1 MPIQSDDIT
10 SAEQDLDPDGAATD
24 VPAHCCW
31 VTADRHHFDHNISDP
46 RWVDHLLKSE
56 AKCVR
61 LTDLAARHLSTQF
74 TNTIEVAL
82 LWTDDQTIADLNH
95 RFRGKSGATNILSFP
110 SGEQTVLVEDRL
122 FLGDLVF
129 GYETVMSES
138 KAIGIAVQDHIA
150 HLVLHGLLHLA
161 GFDHVHDDEAADM
174 ESLETYLLSEIG
186 IADPYFEVVN
196 VPAEFRDVPT

>member
-10 SAEQDLDPDGAATD
+10 STEQDPDPDGAVTD
-24 VPAHCCW
+24 HAVYCRW
-31 VTADRHHFDHNISDP
+31 VTADHHQFEHNISDP
-46 RWVDHLLKSE
+46 RWIDHLLKSE
-56 AKCVR
+56 AKCVMLID
-61 LTDLAARHLSTQF
+61 LTVRHLSAQF

-82 LWTDDQTIADLNH
+82 LWTDDQTIASLNH

-110 SGEQTVLVEDRL
+110 SGELTALAEDKL
-122 FLGDLVF
+122 FLGDLVL
-129 GYETVMSES
+129 GYETVMSEA
-138 KAIGIAVQDHIA
+138 KTIGIAVQDHIA

-161 GFDHVHDDEAADM
+161 GFDHLHDDEASEM

-186 IADPYFEVVN
+186 IPDPYYEVVN